1 MDFDQQDRLYWP
13 TRGWAAR
20 LDYFDAAS
28 RDYSKLDAD
37 LRLAY
42 PMGNVVLA
50 GRLSYQGALRGSLP
64 LDNSAKLGGFL
75 NMSGFAQGQLLG
87 DDMRYASVR
96 AEKIVGVFPLGIRGD
111 MRFGM
116 ALETAK
122 VGTPFAETRRTGW
135 LNSTTLYVGG
145 ETPLG
150 PLYLGYGQ
158 VSGSVPNFYLYLG
171 TP

>member
-1 MDFDQQDRLYWP
+1 MDNP
-13 TRGWAAR
+13 
-20 LDYFDAAS
+20 
-28 RDYSKLDAD
+28 
-37 LRLAY
+37 
-42 PMGNVVLA
+42 
-50 GRLSYQGALRGSLP
+50 
-64 LDNSAKLGGFL
+64 AKLGGFL

-96 AEKIVGVFPLGIRGD
+96 AEKIVGIFPLGIRGD

-122 VGTPFAETRRTGW
+122 VGKPITETRRTGW

-158 VSGSVPNFYLYLG
+158 VNGSAPNYYLYLG